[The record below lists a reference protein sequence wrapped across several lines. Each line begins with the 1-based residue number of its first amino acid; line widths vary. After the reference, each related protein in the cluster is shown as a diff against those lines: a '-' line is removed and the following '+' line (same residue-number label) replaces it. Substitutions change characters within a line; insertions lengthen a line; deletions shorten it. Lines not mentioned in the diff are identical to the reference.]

1 MKISRVFGI
10 VSSVVLFAL
19 ASQAYG
25 QDAGDYEDLL
35 SLFREFRDLAGQD
48 YSGDMS
54 GYAAAMEACYGG
66 QVW

>member
-35 SLFREFRDLAGQD
+35 SLFREFRDLAVLWRP
-48 YSGDMS
+48 SM
-54 GYAAAMEACYGG
+54 
-66 QVW
+66 VN